1 MPKFKTKWVNSQ
13 EKKGSYRQ
21 MFMEESRTLESDI
34 SIAENDSSN
43 ESATQQVKKQVSMRL
58 TPMKM
63 SPKKMI

>member
-34 SIAENDSSN
+34 SIAENDRSN
-43 ESATQQVKKQVSMRL
+43 ESATQQVKKQVFMSL